1 MHEGKGVAIFVAI
14 GMPKGKLLQQLKR
27 RKNGKK
33 RNQIEKEI
41 QNDSIFCYG

>member
-1 MHEGKGVAIFVAI
+1 MHKSKGVAIFVAI

-33 RNQIEKEI
+33 EKK
-41 QNDSIFCYG
+41 

>member
-1 MHEGKGVAIFVAI
+1 MHEGNGVAIFVAI

-33 RNQIEKEI
+33 EI
-41 QNDSIFCYG
+41 K